1 MSNSPFKIF
10 TRWEVKEIEEAAPVE
25 LVQDGKD
32 NSLIIGESVAV
43 VDEKKVNMSLVKS
56 TAVHQ
61 AIFGIILSV
70 VVAVTT
76 GALIALISTGV
87 GYHPP
92 SLKPYV
98 LFLKNFGQVFFP
110 CSLAFGAFCS
120 HLHVLYLVTMFQF

>member
-25 LVQDGKD
+25 LVPDGKD

-98 LFLKNFGQVFFP
+98 LFLAQNFGQVFFL
-110 CSLAFGAFCS
+110 CSFAFGAFCS
-120 HLHVLYLVTMFQF
+120 HLHVLCL